1 MNAVLS
7 PIESEFA
14 TAEEA
19 AVYDLWFRAKV
30 QESLD
35 DPRPSIPH
43 DEVMAQ
49 MRAILAS
56 KKHDSGT
63 KSSS

>member
-19 AVYDLWFRAKV
+19 AAYDRWFRAQV
-30 QESLD
+30 QESID

-43 DEVMAQ
+43 DQVMAQ
-49 MRAILAS
+49 MRAIIAS
-56 KKHDSGT
+56 KRKNARSG
-63 KSSS
+63 SSS

>member
-1 MNAVLS
+1 MNAVFS

-19 AVYDLWFRAKV
+19 AAYDLWFRAKV

-56 KKHDSGT
+56 KKNDSGT